1 MLTAL
6 LYLIIQQVEGNVL
19 QPRIQGQALNLP
31 SILIFLGVIAGAEI
45 AGFLGI
51 LFAVPAMAVLKVLFD
66 FFRVRLYTEDASPAT
81 ASTLPQPGEP
91 DT

>member
-1 MLTAL
+1 
-6 LYLIIQQVEGNVL
+6 
-19 QPRIQGQALNLP
+19 
-31 SILIFLGVIAGAEI
+31 VIAGAEI

-66 FFRVRLYTEDASPAT
+66 FFRVRLYTEDASPTT
-81 ASTLPQPGEP
+81 ASALPQSREP

>member
-1 MLTAL
+1 M
-6 LYLIIQQVEGNVL
+6 
-19 QPRIQGQALNLP
+19 P

-51 LFAVPAMAVLKVLFD
+51 LFAVPTMAVLKVLFD
-66 FFRVRLYTEDASPAT
+66 FFRVRLYTEDASAV
-81 ASTLPQPGEP
+81 ASTSPQARDP

>member
-1 MLTAL
+1 M
-6 LYLIIQQVEGNVL
+6 
-19 QPRIQGQALNLP
+19 P

-51 LFAVPAMAVLKVLFD
+51 LFAVPTLAVLKVLFD
-66 FFRVRLYTEDASPAT
+66 FLRARMYTEDASAPA
-81 ASTLPQPGEP
+81 ASTPLQAQEP

>member
-1 MLTAL
+1 M
-6 LYLIIQQVEGNVL
+6 
-19 QPRIQGQALNLP
+19 P

-51 LFAVPAMAVLKVLFD
+51 LFAVPTMAVLKVLFD
-66 FFRVRLYTEDASPAT
+66 FLRVRLYTEDAGPPAT
-81 ASTLPQPGEP
+81 ASTVSPVREP